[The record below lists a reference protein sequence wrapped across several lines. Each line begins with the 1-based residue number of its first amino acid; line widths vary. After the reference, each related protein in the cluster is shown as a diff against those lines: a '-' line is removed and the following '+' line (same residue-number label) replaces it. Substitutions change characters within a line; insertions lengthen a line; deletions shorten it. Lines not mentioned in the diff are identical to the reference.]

1 MIQTNVITPELIQN
15 AMTYE
20 AYRQLIDDLLAEG
33 KTTGPNQSEAMTH
46 YTELNVTRMKRLDKR
61 TKLNESL
68 KEQLTAID
76 TPQIWL
82 VISEGWCGDA
92 AQIVPI
98 LAAMANESSN
108 IDLKFILRDD
118 NLEVMD
124 AYLTDGGRGI
134 PKLIVLNANT
144 LEEIGTWGPRP
155 QPAQKL
161 LYEFKANPDET
172 YAEFGKRLQIW
183 YARDK
188 TQTTQQE
195 LEDLLKEWNK

>member
-1 MIQTNVITPELIQN
+1 MIQTNVITPEVIEN

-20 AYRQLIDDLLAEG
+20 GYRQLIDDLLAEG
-33 KTTGPNQSEAMTH
+33 KTTGPNQSEAMTN
-46 YTELNVTRMKRLDKR
+46 YTELNVTRMNRLDKR
-61 TKLNESL
+61 AKLNESL

-92 AQIVPI
+92 AQTVPI

-124 AYLTDGGRGI
+124 AYLTDGARGI
-134 PKLIVLNANT
+134 PKLIVLEAAT

-155 QPAQKL
+155 TPAQEL